1 MNVFMVG
8 IMKKKF
14 FVIAMFGIMLFSLVA
29 CSKDEGTGSMVV
41 DDVFYLTDRGVVL
54 TGNVESGVIC
64 VGDRAVIIRTDGTE
78 LETEVVG
85 IEWFEKS
92 LEEAEEGMPIGVFL
106 ERIDRDDVNRG
117 DKLVVYGE

>member
-1 MNVFMVG
+1 
-8 IMKKKF
+8 MKKKLL
-14 FVIAMFGIMLFSLVA
+14 VIFMLGIFMLFSLVA
-29 CSKDEGTGSMVV
+29 CGKDKGTGSMVV
-41 DDVFYLTDRGVVL
+41 DDVFYLTDRGAAL

-78 LETEVVG
+78 LETKVVG
-85 IEWFEKS
+85 LEWFGKS

-106 ERIDRDDVNRG
+106 EGIERNDVNRG